1 MTVGA
6 FSQALMRRVFGLAL
20 ATLISASAVFAQEY
34 KESFNAAIEAAKAKQ
49 YQQAYDLYTAA
60 ADGARAA
67 GDAEVEDKSNKIL
80 SQLDQ
85 IFGTSLLKKEDYA
98 GALTRFEHGIGHNP
112 DYAVNYY
119 NRGLALKKLDRTE
132 EAIQSF
138 VEAMNRDDGKVARQA
153 ENAVRSHF
161 HAEASRL
168 VAKENPRVSD
178 ADQAIEYLDQVQQ
191 IVEANADTYYYL
203 ANAYSIKGDYEKAV
217 AFADQALEIHRGG
230 RSDRA
235 KIHFLKG
242 EALMYA
248 GNITAAKDEFQE
260 ARYGNYKASAE
271 HYLETL

>member
-1 MTVGA
+1 MTVRA
-6 FSQALMRRVFGLAL
+6 FSRALRRAALGLGLAAL
-20 ATLISASAVFAQEY
+20 VSVGTVAAQEY
-34 KESFNAAIEAAKAKQ
+34 KETFNAAIEAAKAKQ
-49 YQQAYDLYTAA
+49 YQQAYGLYQEA

-67 GDAEVEDKSNKIL
+67 GDTDVEGKSNKIL
-80 SQLDQ
+80 AQLDQ
-85 IFGTSLLKKEDYA
+85 IFGTQLLKQEKYEE
-98 GALTRFEHGIGHNP
+98 ALSRFEHGIGHDP

-119 NRGLALKKLDRTE
+119 NRGLALKKLDRVE
-132 EAIQSF
+132 EAVQSF
-138 VEAMNRDDGKVARQA
+138 SEAMARDDGKVARQA
-153 ENAVRSHF
+153 ESAIRSHF

-168 VAKENPRVSD
+168 VAKENPRASD

-191 IVEANADTYYYL
+191 LVEPNADTFYYL

-217 AFADQALEIHRGG
+217 AYADQALEIHRGG

-242 EALMYA
+242 EALMYS
-248 GNITAAKDEFQE
+248 GNITAAKGEFQE